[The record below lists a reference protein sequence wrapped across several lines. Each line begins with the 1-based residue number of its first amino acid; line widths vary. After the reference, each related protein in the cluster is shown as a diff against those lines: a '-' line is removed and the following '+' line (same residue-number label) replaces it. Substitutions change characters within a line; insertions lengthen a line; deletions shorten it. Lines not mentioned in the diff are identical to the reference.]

1 MESEEREDNSS
12 NSSKTDDEPEQTDK
26 VKYHDDGFDNIVTRR
41 EMKDIE
47 ASNVQVSIKNHFI
60 LL

>member
-26 VKYHDDGFDNIVTRR
+26 VKYHDDGFDSIVTRR
-41 EMKDIE
+41 EMKHIE
-47 ASNVQVSIKNHFI
+47 VSNVQVSVKNNFI